1 MSQHP
6 NSLAALRYIEP
17 FRQELYRRIRTL
29 VAAAPNGMTSDEV
42 EAALGGRHQNISA
55 RTTEMRKLGL
65 LLDSG
70 RTRRTRGGRQAAVLV
85 VDPARVEA
93 PPIQDSLFP

>member
-6 NSLAALRYIEP
+6 NSLAALRSIEA

-42 EAALGGRHQNISA
+42 EVALGARHQNISA
-55 RTTEMRKLGL
+55 RTTEMRQLGL

-70 RTRRTRGGRQAAVLV
+70 RTRRTRAGRQAAVLV
-85 VDPARVEA
+85 VDPRRVEA
-93 PPIQDSLFP
+93 QPTQGALFE